1 MSEFVY
7 RYNGTERAHIVIS
20 FILDTQTPQNDR
32 ESEINSVLAAL
43 KARDMHAED
52 ISGNE
57 LAKSHVRYL
66 VGGKVAVPDERLFSF
81 GMPVLFMN
89 YWYPFVDESN

>member
-1 MSEFVY
+1 
-7 RYNGTERAHIVIS
+7 VIS
-20 FILDTQTPQNDR
+20 FILHTQTPQNER
-32 ESEINSVLAAL
+32 ESEVNSVLAAL

-81 GMPVLFMN
+81 GMVLFVQDLLV
-89 YWYPFVDESN
+89 PSR